1 MKVNDLRLK
10 NSIIDD
16 KSLRIFHAI
25 IFKKALLLKHI
36 LSSKFSNSMKSQI
49 LLLGALTTLTLGSIA
64 APSHA
69 ISLIGNFPQT
79 NDTRGSTI
87 NTQQNTA
94 VSFTIPAGN
103 TNYLLNFVTLR
114 FTGYSPADTPVLTIR
129 QGNAPGNLSNPS
141 TTVVANFTNPAGLG
155 APVNNYN
162 FTPTTSFTFLAN
174 TRYWLYLSA
183 SAGSFSWRASN
194 NAATNTPSGIATFG
208 AYRVTTNGG
217 GAFSPAGTLR
227 PTFGI
232 DVTAVPWE
240 TSDAVL
246 PLSII
251 GFGLVAG
258 GKRFLALKKS
268 QKS

>member
-1 MKVNDLRLK
+1 MKPQ
-10 NSIIDD
+10 II
-16 KSLRIFHAI
+16 
-25 IFKKALLLKHI
+25 
-36 LSSKFSNSMKSQI
+36 
-49 LLLGALTTLTLGSIA
+49 LLGALTTLTLGSIA
-64 APSHA
+64 APSYA
-69 ISLIGNFPQT
+69 ISLIDNVPAS
-79 NDTRGSTI
+79 NDNLSSTI
-87 NTQQNTA
+87 SASANTA

-103 TNYLLNFVTLR
+103 TDYILNTVILR
-114 FTGYSPADTPVLTIR
+114 LGGYAPTGDTPVLTIR
-129 QGNAPGNLSNPS
+129 QGGVLNPS
-141 TTVVANFTNPAGLG
+141 SSVVANFTNPAGQG
-155 APVNNYN
+155 AANRAYT

-183 SAGSFSWRASN
+183 SAGNFTWRASD

-208 AYRVTTNGG
+208 AYRQTINGG
-217 GAFSPAGTLR
+217 TSFSAGTNFN
-227 PTFGI
+227 TFAV
-232 DVTAVPWE
+232 DATAVPWE

>member
-1 MKVNDLRLK
+1 MKVNDLRLE

-25 IFKKALLLKHI
+25 ILKKALLLKHI

-69 ISLIGNFPQT
+69 ISLIDNFPQT
-79 NDTRGSTI
+79 NDNRGSAI
-87 NTQQNTA
+87 DTQSNTA
-94 VSFTIPAGN
+94 VSFTTPAGDIR
-103 TNYLLNFVTLR
+103 YRLDSVVLR
-114 FTGYSPADTPVLTIR
+114 LGGYSRQGDTPVLTIR
-129 QGNAPGNLSNPS
+129 QGGGLNPS
-141 TTVVANFTNPAGLG
+141 TTVVANFTNPVGQG
-155 APVNNYN
+155 APNRAYT

-174 TRYWLYLSA
+174 TRYWLYLST
-183 SAGSFSWRASN
+183 SAGVVSWRASN
-194 NAATNTPSGIATFG
+194 DGTTNTPSGIATFG

-217 GAFSPAGTLR
+217 ASFSPAGNLR
-227 PTFGI
+227 NTFG
-232 DVTAVPWE
+232 VNATAVPWE

-246 PLSII
+246 PLGII
-251 GFGLVAG
+251 CFGLVAG

>member
-1 MKVNDLRLK
+1 
-10 NSIIDD
+10 
-16 KSLRIFHAI
+16 
-25 IFKKALLLKHI
+25 
-36 LSSKFSNSMKSQI
+36 MKSHV
-49 LLLGALTTLTLGSIA
+49 LLLGAVTTLTLGSIA
-64 APSHA
+64 APSYA
-69 ISLIGNFPQT
+69 ISIIDNLPAT
-79 NDTRGSTI
+79 NDNLFSTI
-87 NTQQNTA
+87 SASANTA

-103 TNYLLNFVTLR
+103 TDYILNSVVLR
-114 FTGYSPADTPVLTIR
+114 LGCYAAAGDTPVLTIR
-129 QGNAPGNLSNPS
+129 QGGVLNPS
-141 TTVVANFTNPAGLG
+141 SSVVANFTNPAGQG
-155 APVNNYN
+155 AANRAYT

-183 SAGSFSWRASN
+183 SAGNFTWRASD

-208 AYRVTTNGG
+208 AYRQTINGG
-217 GAFSPAGTLR
+217 TSFSAGTNFN
-227 PTFGI
+227 TFAV
-232 DVTAVPWE
+232 DATAVPWE

>member
-1 MKVNDLRLK
+1 MKPQ
-10 NSIIDD
+10 II
-16 KSLRIFHAI
+16 
-25 IFKKALLLKHI
+25 
-36 LSSKFSNSMKSQI
+36 
-49 LLLGALTTLTLGSIA
+49 LLGALTTLTLGSIA
-64 APSHA
+64 APSYA
-69 ISLIGNFPQT
+69 ISLIDNVPAS
-79 NDTRGSTI
+79 NDNLSSTI
-87 NTQQNTA
+87 SASANTA

-103 TNYLLNFVTLR
+103 TDYILNSVVLR
-114 FTGYSPADTPVLTIR
+114 LGGYAAAGDTPVLTIR
-129 QGNAPGNLSNPS
+129 QGGVLNPS
-141 TTVVANFTNPAGLG
+141 SSVVANFTNPAGQG
-155 APVNNYN
+155 AANRAYT

-183 SAGSFSWRASN
+183 SAGNFTWRASD

-208 AYRVTTNGG
+208 AYRQTINGG
-217 GAFSPAGTLR
+217 TSFSAGTNFN
-227 PTFGI
+227 TFAV
-232 DVTAVPWE
+232 DATAVPWE

>member
-1 MKVNDLRLK
+1 
-10 NSIIDD
+10 
-16 KSLRIFHAI
+16 
-25 IFKKALLLKHI
+25 
-36 LSSKFSNSMKSQI
+36 MKSQI

-69 ISLIGNFPQT
+69 ISLIDNFPQT
-79 NDTRGSTI
+79 NDNRGSAI
-87 NTQQNTA
+87 DTQSNTA
-94 VSFTIPAGN
+94 VSFTTPAGDIR
-103 TNYLLNFVTLR
+103 YRLDSVVLR
-114 FTGYSPADTPVLTIR
+114 LGGYSRQGDTPVLTIR
-129 QGNAPGNLSNPS
+129 QGGGLNPS
-141 TTVVANFTNPAGLG
+141 TTVVANFTNPVGQG
-155 APVNNYN
+155 APNRAYT

-183 SAGSFSWRASN
+183 SAGSGNFTWRGSDDG
-194 NAATNTPSGIATFG
+194 ATNTPSGIATFG
-208 AYRVTTNGG
+208 AYRQTINGG
-217 GAFSPAGTLR
+217 TSFSDGTNFN
-227 PTFGI
+227 TFAV
-232 DVTAVPWE
+232 DATAVPWE

>member
-1 MKVNDLRLK
+1 
-10 NSIIDD
+10 
-16 KSLRIFHAI
+16 
-25 IFKKALLLKHI
+25 
-36 LSSKFSNSMKSQI
+36 MKSQI

-69 ISLIGNFPQT
+69 ISLIDNFPQT
-79 NDTRGSTI
+79 NDVRNTTI
-87 NTQQNTA
+87 DTTGNTA

-103 TNYLLNFVTLR
+103 TNYFLNFVTLR
-114 FTGYSPADTPVLTIR
+114 LGGNSPADTPVLTIR
-129 QGNAPGNLSNPS
+129 QGGALNPS
-141 TTVVANFTNPAGLG
+141 TKVVANFTNPVGQG
-155 APVNNYN
+155 TPIVNYN

-183 SAGSFSWRASN
+183 STGSFTWRGSSDGTN
-194 NAATNTPSGIATFG
+194 NTPSGIATFG
-208 AYRVTTNGG
+208 AYRVTTDG
-217 GAFSPAGTLR
+217 GATFSGSTVR
-227 PTFGI
+227 NTFGI

>member
-25 IFKKALLLKHI
+25 ILKKALLLKHI
-36 LSSKFSNSMKSQI
+36 LSSEFSNSMKPQI
-49 LLLGALTTLTLGSIA
+49 ILLGALTTLTLGSIA
-64 APSHA
+64 APSYA
-69 ISLIGNFPQT
+69 ISLIDNVPAS
-79 NDTRGSTI
+79 NDNLSSTI
-87 NTQQNTA
+87 SASANTA

-103 TNYLLNFVTLR
+103 TDYILNTVILR
-114 FTGYSPADTPVLTIR
+114 LGGYAPTGNTPVLTIR
-129 QGNAPGNLSNPS
+129 QGGVLNPS
-141 TTVVANFTNPAGLG
+141 SSVVANFTNPAGLPG
-155 APVNNYN
+155 TAIRAYT
-162 FTPTTSFTFLAN
+162 FTPTTSFTCLAN

-183 SAGSFSWRASN
+183 SAGNFTWRASD

-208 AYRVTTNGG
+208 AYRQTINGG
-217 GAFSPAGTLR
+217 TSFSAGTNFN
-227 PTFGI
+227 TFAV
-232 DVTAVPWE
+232 DATAVPWE

>member
-1 MKVNDLRLK
+1 MKVNDLRLE

-16 KSLRIFHAI
+16 KFLRIFHAMI
-25 IFKKALLLKHI
+25 LKKALLLKHI
-36 LSSKFSNSMKSQI
+36 LSSKFSNSMRSQI

-64 APSHA
+64 APSYA
-69 ISLIGNFPQT
+69 ISIIDNVPAS
-79 NDTRGSTI
+79 NDNLSSTI
-87 NTQQNTA
+87 SANANTA

-103 TNYLLNFVTLR
+103 TDYILNSVVLR
-114 FTGYSPADTPVLTIR
+114 LGLYAATGDTPVLTIR
-129 QGNAPGNLSNPS
+129 QGGRTNPS
-141 TTVVANFTNPAGLG
+141 SNVVANFTNPAGQG
-155 APVNNYN
+155 AANRAYT

-183 SAGSFSWRASN
+183 SAGSGNFNWRASD

-208 AYRVTTNGG
+208 AYRQTTNGG
-217 GAFSPAGTLR
+217 RNFSPGTNFN
-227 PTFGI
+227 TFA
-232 DVTAVPWE
+232 VNATAVPWE

-246 PLSII
+246 PLGII
-251 GFGLVAG
+251 GFGLIAG